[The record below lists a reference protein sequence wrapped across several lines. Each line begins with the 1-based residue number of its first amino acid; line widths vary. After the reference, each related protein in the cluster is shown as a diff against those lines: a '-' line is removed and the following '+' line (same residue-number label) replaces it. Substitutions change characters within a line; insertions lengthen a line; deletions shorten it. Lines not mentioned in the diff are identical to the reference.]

1 MAGCHQR
8 TVGTYLKCGWWLGR
22 PGARCRG
29 MTIPSLFPPSPAT
42 LLGGFLTSDTDRITS
57 WNCWVLSASFWA
69 IKAILSLNFLGLLP
83 AMVSLVVLSL
93 NHNKNENYFTE
104 YLCSQQMWWL
114 LIYHCRGDKDFPTLK
129 LHILKVLLNFFRGI
143 QTTVL
148 YFRFSIVFPSIT
160 FNDTKK
166 DL

>member
-1 MAGCHQR
+1 
-8 TVGTYLKCGWWLGR
+8 
-22 PGARCRG
+22 

-42 LLGGFLTSDTDRITS
+42 LLGGFFTSDTDRITS

-83 AMVSLVVLSL
+83 AMFSLVVLSL
-93 NHNKNENYFTE
+93 NHNKNENYFNE

-129 LHILKVLLNFFRGI
+129 LHILKVLLNFFSRHLDNSF
-143 QTTVL
+143 VL
-148 YFRFSIVFPSIT
+148 QISNRFSLQSLLLTLGKTCSILVLGVNT
-160 FNDTKK
+160 WSLKTKQF
-166 DL
+166 